1 MTEHRTSRDLID
13 FPCSRLW
20 REYYAE
26 TMDDEDLPSIY
37 PNESSGELTERMDKL
52 NEKINS
58 IKIPYDVKLLR
69 GELAYLRNE
78 VEQVTAIRKKKRF
91 GKYD

>member
-1 MTEHRTSRDLID
+1 MTERRTSADYID

-20 REYYAE
+20 REFYAE
-26 TMDDEDLPSIY
+26 TMDGEDSPSIY
-37 PNESSGELTERMDKL
+37 PGEGTADLTERMDKL

-69 GELAYLRNE
+69 GELAYLRNK
-78 VEQVTAIRKKKRF
+78 VEQVTTIRKKRK
-91 GKYD
+91 GLAVE

>member
-26 TMDDEDLPSIY
+26 TMDGKDLPSIY
-37 PNESSGELTERMDKL
+37 PNESSDELTLRMDKL

-58 IKIPYDVKLLR
+58 IKIPYGVETLR
-69 GELAYLRNE
+69 GELAYLRNK
-78 VEQVTAIRKKKRF
+78 VERVTAIRKKKR
-91 GKYD
+91 GLAVE